1 MDEWI
6 TYIEKEKRKENIL
19 GLYKNIP
26 EKLIL
31 LIPMYVI
38 LDLKISFFDL
48 STCGVM
54 I

>member
-19 GLYKNIP
+19 GHYKNIP